1 MPMYIQTNVSSL
13 QAQKN
18 LNGSRLGLQK
28 SFERLSSGYRINT
41 AADDAAGMAV
51 SENMRAHIRSL
62 SVAER
67 NSNNAISMTQTAEG
81 GLGEISSMLIRM
93 RELSV
98 QAANGDLTA
107 NERGYIDVEFQ
118 DLVGEIDRIANVT
131 EFNGQELLGGPV
143 TTIDFQV
150 GIFTTADDTISVD
163 FGGVDTA
170 GLGIAGQN
178 VLGAD
183 GTAAQAAM
191 NAIDTAIDNISSRRA
206 DFGAAMNRFQT
217 TISNLQT
224 SRNNLEAA
232 NSVIRDVDVAH
243 ESAMMAKGNVLQQ
256 AGTAI
261 LAQANQTPQL
271 AMQLLGG

>member
-1 MPMYIQTNVSSL
+1 MPMYIQTNVASL
-13 QAQKN
+13 QAQTN
-18 LNGSRLGLQK
+18 LNASRLGLQK

-81 GLGEISSMLIRM
+81 GLGEISNMLIRM

-107 NERGYIDVEFQ
+107 NERSYIDVEFQ
-118 DLVGEIDRIANVT
+118 DLVAEIDRIANVS

-163 FGGVDTA
+163 FGGVDTV
-170 GLGIAGQN
+170 GLGVSGQN

-191 NAIDTAIDNISSRRA
+191 NAIDVAIDAVSSRRA
-206 DFGAAMNRFQT
+206 DFG
-217 TISNLQT
+217 
-224 SRNNLEAA
+224 
-232 NSVIRDVDVAH
+232 
-243 ESAMMAKGNVLQQ
+243 
-256 AGTAI
+256 
-261 LAQANQTPQL
+261 
-271 AMQLLGG
+271 

>member
-1 MPMYIQTNVSSL
+1 MPMYIQTNVASL
-13 QAQKN
+13 QAQTN
-18 LNGSRLGLQK
+18 LNSSRLGLQK

-107 NERGYIDVEFQ
+107 NERSYIDVEFQ
-118 DLVGEIDRIANVT
+118 ELVSEIDRIANVT

-170 GLGIAGQN
+170 GLGVAGQN

-183 GTAAQAAM
+183 GTAAQAAI
-191 NAIDTAIDNISSRRA
+191 NAIDVAIDAVSSRRA

-261 LAQANQTPQL
+261 LAQANQSPQL
-271 AMQLLGG
+271 AMQLLG

>member
-1 MPMYIQTNVSSL
+1 MPMYIQTNVASL

-18 LNGSRLGLQK
+18 LNASRLGLQK

-93 RELSV
+93 RELAV

-107 NERGYIDVEFQ
+107 NERSYIDVEFQ
-118 DLVGEIDRIANVT
+118 DLVQEIDRIANVT

-150 GIFTTADDTISVD
+150 GIFTTVDDTISVD
-163 FGGVDTA
+163 FGGVDTV
-170 GLGIAGQN
+170 GLGVAGQN

-191 NAIDTAIDNISSRRA
+191 NAIDAAIDAVSARRA

-232 NSVIRDVDVAH
+232 NSVIRDVDVAR

-271 AMQLLGG
+271 AMQLLG